1 VEENESDNIQG
12 GNMAHQWTNE
22 ELTKFYEGVN
32 AALKK
37 LLRKINAVD
46 ASKVGT
52 AELSE
57 QLSLQSAEVTV
68 TTSDKGIETTVS
80 DLEGRLSSIEQT
92 TDSITLRVESAETT
106 ASGAA
111 ETAKNAESTITQ
123 TAGQIELRVQSA
135 ETSAGNAATSA
146 SNAESAAGDAAT
158 SASNAESAAGDAA
171 TSASNAESA
180 AGDAATSASNAAT
193 SASEA
198 AASAKN
204 AESTITQLADSI
216 TLSVK
221 EGSQKATIS
230 LSVNG
235 ETQTAEIDLSGLVTF
250 SDLSTEGKTTIY
262 GGNVDTESLF
272 AEAVK
277 ATALTLTRS
286 AAGFPTL
293 SLEGKNSTF
302 SISAVTAS
310 GANPATVIDASSD
323 LQIQSGA
330 AIILEPG
337 SGQGASGETGVVVE
351 GDLTV
356 NGSISGFLETGTWTP
371 RLYGVSNAYVTY
383 SRQNGWY
390 MKMGNVVVLG
400 WDLYCEFSR
409 TTYTSTI
416 LKIRGLP
423 YTPSARCYGGGI
435 CTGYYSPSGTP
446 FQGWELGTD
455 GYIYGMGQS
464 YGSSD
469 SIWATTNVYCGTS
482 EMKVGGTII
491 FTTAS

>member
-1 VEENESDNIQG
+1 
-12 GNMAHQWTNE
+12 
-22 ELTKFYEGVN
+22 
-32 AALKK
+32 
-37 LLRKINAVD
+37 
-46 ASKVGT
+46 
-52 AELSE
+52 
-57 QLSLQSAEVTV
+57 
-68 TTSDKGIETTVS
+68 
-80 DLEGRLSSIEQT
+80 
-92 TDSITLRVESAETT
+92 
-106 ASGAA
+106 
-111 ETAKNAESTITQ
+111 
-123 TAGQIELRVQSA
+123 
-135 ETSAGNAATSA
+135 
-146 SNAESAAGDAAT
+146 
-158 SASNAESAAGDAA
+158 
-171 TSASNAESA
+171 
-180 AGDAATSASNAAT
+180 
-193 SASEA
+193 
-198 AASAKN
+198 
-204 AESTITQLADSI
+204 
-216 TLSVK
+216 
-221 EGSQKATIS
+221 
-230 LSVNG
+230 
-235 ETQTAEIDLSGLVTF
+235 
-250 SDLSTEGKTTIY
+250 
-262 GGNVDTESLF
+262 
-272 AEAVK
+272 
-277 ATALTLTRS
+277 
-286 AAGFPTL
+286 
-293 SLEGKNSTF
+293 
-302 SISAVTAS
+302 VTAS